1 MSFSVHHPASV
12 ADAVALARQFGEKGR
27 FLAGG
32 TDLVIQINRKRLA
45 PQHLIDITRLA
56 DLSGV
61 TEDAQTIRIGA
72 LTTHKA
78 VERHPLFRSSLL
90 ALPEA
95 ARVVGGHQVRNV
107 ATIGGNI
114 ANASPAADTVAPL
127 LALEA
132 ELTLIGPSSPR
143 RTPLE
148 KFLLGPGRTER
159 SPDELLEAVHIA
171 KLPRR
176 SATAFLKAGRRKA
189 MEISVVCVAA
199 RITLGEDGRCA
210 TARIALGAVGATA
223 FRPRDAERSLEGG
236 AVTPDKLR
244 EAGRLAAEACN
255 PIDDVRASA
264 RYRRLL
270 VETLVPRAIERCRAR
285 IAEAGG

>member
-1 MSFSVHHPASV
+1 VSFAVYHPACIT
-12 ADAVALARQFGEKGR
+12 DAVTLASQFGEQGM

-32 TDLVIQINRKRLA
+32 TDLVIQINRKRLS

-56 DLSGV
+56 ELCGV
-61 TEDAQTIRIGA
+61 TDDAQTIRIGA

-78 VERHPLFRSSLL
+78 VERNPLFQTSLR

-107 ATIGGNI
+107 GTIGGNI
-114 ANASPAADTVAPL
+114 ANASPAADTVVPL

-132 ELTLIGPSSPR
+132 ELALVGPTSR
-143 RTPLE
+143 RRVLLE
-148 KFLLGPGRTER
+148 QFLLGPGRTQR
-159 SPDELLEAVHIA
+159 SSDELLHSVHISH
-171 KLPRR
+171 LPDR

-199 RITLGEDGRCA
+199 RITLDEGGRCV
-210 TARIALGAVGATA
+210 TARIALGAVNTTA
-223 FRPRDAERSLEGG
+223 FRPRNAERALEGR
-236 AVTPDKLR
+236 ALTPDILR
-244 EAGRLAAEACN
+244 EAGTLAANACN

-270 VETLVPRAIERCRAR
+270 VGTLVPRAIERSLAR